1 MQGTVVTAPSVLVGE
16 NTSTV
21 KTIDHVT
28 PHTNVVQYDTNP
40 YSSQI
45 ALRLISCLSPMITAL
60 SLGAAT
66 LAGTAFSLER
76 VTGATW

>member
-40 YSSQI
+40 CSSQI
-45 ALRLISCLSPMITAL
+45 ALKL
-60 SLGAAT
+60 
-66 LAGTAFSLER
+66 
-76 VTGATW
+76 